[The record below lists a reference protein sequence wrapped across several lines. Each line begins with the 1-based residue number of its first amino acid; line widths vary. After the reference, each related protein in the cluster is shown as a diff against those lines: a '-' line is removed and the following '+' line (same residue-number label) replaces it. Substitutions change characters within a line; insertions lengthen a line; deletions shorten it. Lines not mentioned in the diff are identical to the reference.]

1 MSNMNRIIAFLSFVM
16 LSMGT
21 MAQSYDNFHSLTI
34 GYINKE
40 WVSEFSD
47 GDYHENI
54 FGQEGKRLHGVQLM
68 YHFTPCLP
76 VGLGIHTG
84 LGYEWCMSYS
94 KEVEKMG
101 FDRFNEHSL
110 YVPIHAMWRIPF
122 GKTVSLT
129 PFGGVA
135 INWKVEANLKS
146 GYYDGILDSY
156 RYDHFYSR
164 WGTDYARVKYGQDGW
179 PHALNTQMEF
189 GFHLNI
195 NQVVIG
201 FTYSKGLKDHEF
213 YRKEHVKTRQD
224 KLALNIGLFFNED

>member
-1 MSNMNRIIAFLSFVM
+1 MNRIIAFLSFVM

-21 MAQSYDNFHSLTI
+21 MAQSYNNFHSLTI

-110 YVPIHAMWRIPF
+110 YVPVHVMWRIPL
-122 GKTVSLT
+122 GGNASLA

-135 INWKVEANLKS
+135 INWKVEANMKS
-146 GYYDGILDSY
+146 GAYDRGFNDYSYNHYYN
-156 RYDHFYSR
+156 R
-164 WGTDYARVKYGQDGW
+164 WGSDFMLVRYGKDGW
-179 PHALNTQMEF
+179 PHALNTQMEV

-195 NQVVIG
+195 DQFTLG
-201 FTYSKGLKDHEF
+201 FTYSRGLKDHGF
-213 YRKEHVKTRQD
+213 YSKEHVKTRQD